1 MSVRKLKT
9 LLAAAA
15 SAAALQALAGSA
27 TDPARFNAFYA
38 PYYQIPSASL
48 MSPAAARGK
57 DLVDYTYR
65 YLGDQSGVRAANG
78 KPYVGNKLACSNCH
92 MDSATR
98 PNAGPLVVA
107 AKKYAPP
114 GIFSARENVNRD
126 TTIRV
131 NGCFERSLAGEA
143 LPPDSPYMQD
153 ILAYLDFLATGI
165 QPGSTWQQVPGQEFP
180 KVTQLTR
187 AADPDR
193 GATIYK
199 DRCESC
205 HQRDGSGVWR
215 DDEQRYRYPPLWGDN
230 SFALQAGMGRLMTA
244 VTLVYGNMPYDK
256 VDALDP
262 GTRMSEADA
271 WDVTAYLLRE
281 SRPFNLR
288 HVTQDW
294 QGVGPDGVP
303 NWLKR
308 APDASY
314 DYTMP
319 RVNASGVLTGNP
331 MDPPKFPRS
340 QHIYGPFKPI
350 QDALKAARTYYGYP

>member
-1 MSVRKLKT
+1 MSVRKLNL

-15 SAAALQALAGSA
+15 SAAVLQAFAGSG
-27 TDPARFNAFYA
+27 TDPAEFNAFYA
-38 PYYQIPSASL
+38 PSYRIPGSSL

-57 DLVDYTYR
+57 NLVDYTYR
-65 YLGDQSGVRAANG
+65 YLGEQSGVRAANG
-78 KPYVGNKLACSNCH
+78 KPYVGNRLACSNCH

-98 PNAGPLVVA
+98 PNSAPLVVA

-126 TTIRV
+126 TVIRV
-131 NGCFERSLAGEA
+131 NGCFERSMAGEA

-153 ILAYLDFLATGI
+153 ILAYLDFLATGL
-165 QPGSTWQQVPGQEFP
+165 QPGYTWQQVPGQEFP
-180 KVTQLTR
+180 KVALLTR
-187 AADPDR
+187 AADPVR
-193 GATIYK
+193 GARIY
-199 DRCESC
+199 DERCDSC
-205 HQRDGSGVWR
+205 HQDNGSGVWR
-215 DDEQRYRYPPLWGDN
+215 EDVQRYRYPAVWGN
-230 SFALQAGMGRLMTA
+230 GSFGLQAGMGRLMTA
-244 VTLVYGNMPYDK
+244 VTLVWANMPYDK

-262 GTRMSEADA
+262 STRMSQEDA
-271 WDVTAYLLRE
+271 WDVTAYLLSE

-294 QGVGPDGVP
+294 QGIGPDGVP

-308 APDASY
+308 SADASY

-319 RVNASGVLTGNP
+319 RVNAAGVLTSNP

-340 QHIYGPFKPI
+340 QHIYGPFQPI
-350 QDALKAARTYYGYP
+350 QDALKAARTYYGY

>member
-1 MSVRKLKT
+1 MLNS
-9 LLAAAA
+9 LLGAVLAA
-15 SAAALQALAGSA
+15 SALPALAGDA
-27 TDPARFNAFYA
+27 TDPGDFNAFYA
-38 PYYQIPSASL
+38 PYYRIPNAAL

-57 DLVDYTYR
+57 DLVDNTYR
-65 YLGDQSGVRAANG
+65 HLGARSGVLAANG

-92 MDSATR
+92 MDHATR
-98 PNAGPLVVA
+98 PNAAPLVVA

-126 TTIRV
+126 TTVRV

-143 LPPDSPYMQD
+143 LPPGSPYMAD
-153 ILAYLDFLATGI
+153 ILAYLDFLATGL
-165 QPGSTWQQVPGQEFP
+165 QPGYTWQQVPGQEFP

-187 AADPDR
+187 AADPTR

-215 DDEQRYRYPPLWGDN
+215 DDEQRYRYPALWGSG
-230 SFALQAGMGRLMTA
+230 SFALQAGMGRLATA
-244 VTLVYGNMPYDK
+244 VTLVYANMPYDK

-262 GTRMSEADA
+262 RTRMSEADA
-271 WDVTAYLLRE
+271 WDVTAYLLSK
-281 SRPFNLR
+281 SRPFDPR
-288 HVTQDW
+288 HITQDW
-294 QGVGPDGVP
+294 QGIGPDGVP
-303 NWLKR
+303 NWFKR
-308 APDASY
+308 AADASY

-319 RVNASGVLTGNP
+319 RVSAGGVPTDNP
-331 MDPPKFPRS
+331 ADPPMFPRS

-350 QDALKAARTYYGYP
+350 QDALRSARTWWGYP